1 MSDGSENKKKGNPKA
16 SKQEEKI
23 SHLTNIAGVGPNV
36 AKLLTESGYDTIK
49 KVSKADKVV
58 LAAAI
63 TGLSEAKADAVIGEA
78 IDLQKKIDS
87 GEVDLTAK
95 AKSKKKEAPE
105 PAPDKQELPPVEET
119 TPVPEEVVSLLT
131 NIPGVGPKTAEKL
144 AESGYDT
151 IKKVSEGDKVALAA
165 AVTGLSEAK
174 ADAVIGE
181 AFDLQEKIDSGEI
194 DLTAKAKS
202 KRKKAAEPDPDKH
215 ELPPIEEITRAEE
228 RKNLVT
234 GYDLDK
240 AAIGVTIGP
249 KWLTKYEKAR
259 IIGAR
264 ALQIAMGAPIRID
277 IKTAPKGRYSFAEA
291 ELRSGALPM
300 TVRRHLP
307 TGEYIDVPLVL
318 LLKHTKLE

>member
-1 MSDGSENKKKGNPKA
+1 MADGSEKKEKDA
-16 SKQEEKI
+16 QEEKI
-23 SHLTNIAGVGPNV
+23 SLLTNIPGVGLST
-36 AKLLTESGYDTIK
+36 AKLLAESGYNTIK
-49 KVSKADKVV
+49 KVSEADKVK
-58 LAAAI
+58 LAAKVS
-63 TGLSEAKADAVIGEA
+63 GLSEAKAEAVIGDA
-78 IDLQKKIDS
+78 SDLQKKIDS
-87 GEVDLTAK
+87 GEIDLGAK
-95 AKSKKKEAPE
+95 SKSKKKKAPE
-105 PAPDKQELPPVEET
+105 PEPDKKDLSPVEET
-119 TPVPEEVVSLLT
+119 IPIPEEVVSLLT
-131 NIPGVGPKTAEKL
+131 NIPGVGPRTAEKL
-144 AESGYDT
+144 AESGFDT
-151 IKKVSEGDKVALAA
+151 IKKVSEGDKVELAA

-240 AAIGVTIGP
+240 AAIGVAIGP
-249 KWLTKYEKAR
+249 KWLTKYERAR

-264 ALQIAMGAPIRID
+264 ALQIAMGAPIMID
-277 IKTAPKGRYSFAEA
+277 IKMAPKGRYSFAEQ

-307 TGEYIDVPLVL
+307 TGEFIDVPLTL